1 MMKESICPHSTS
13 NTGVLAYQYHS
24 GNLTVNSNEETTA
37 QVIKFNITDIE
48 SHNNRMFL
56 PAVENKD

>member
-1 MMKESICPHSTS
+1 VGASR
-13 NTGVLAYQYHS
+13 LR
-24 GNLTVNSNEETTA
+24 VNSNEETTA

-48 SHNNRMFL
+48 RHNNRMFL